1 MDTKASRIGPSGR
14 LRASTRKTFLFGT
27 VAAVTFLVLAAPPA
41 SANNILPTGWSV
53 IATSGFMGTLRTG
66 SGWETGAILGSQPSI
81 VDGLFLPES
90 TQWNSGSWWW
100 DQDPS
105 VNAVPVVTTV
115 DLKQPFTL
123 YGLTIQADNNDVYRI
138 EYWDGGAWQ
147 VAWDAPWVVGWGLT
161 TRSSGTLP
169 GLTTDRLRITAIAGD
184 NYYAISELQ
193 ASNVPEPTTLALLG
207 AGLVAARAR
216 LRRRA

>member
-1 MDTKASRIGPSGR
+1 MTVVLVGA
-14 LRASTRKTFLFGT
+14 
-27 VAAVTFLVLAAPPA
+27 VAAVTLLAFAAPPA
-41 SANNILPTGWSV
+41 SANNILPTGWSS
-53 IATSGFMGTLRTG
+53 ISTQGTFGTLRNTD
-66 SGWETGAILGSQPSI
+66 WAAGASLGSVDSI
-81 VDGLFLPES
+81 VDGAFLPEG

-105 VNAVPVVTTV
+105 VNSSPVVTTIY
-115 DLKQPFTL
+115 LTHPFTL

-147 VAWDAPWVVGWGLT
+147 LAWDAPSVLGWGLM

-169 GLTTDRLRITAIAGD
+169 GITTDRLQITAVAGD
-184 NYYAISELQ
+184 NYYAISEIQ

-216 LRRRA
+216 LRRRR